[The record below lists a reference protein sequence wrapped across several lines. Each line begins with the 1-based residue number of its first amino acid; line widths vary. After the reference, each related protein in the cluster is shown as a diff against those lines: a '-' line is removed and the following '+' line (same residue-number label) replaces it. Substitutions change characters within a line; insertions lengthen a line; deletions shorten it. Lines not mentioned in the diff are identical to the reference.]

1 MDSPPP
7 SLSSSLPVS
16 LSLSLMCA
24 HRHLCL
30 FLYCLLLV
38 YTPLMVP
45 GCTFNDQNKSKRHFH
60 IYMSSIV
67 FVYLR
72 GAMKHAMR
80 STWSFVYN
88 LVFTFAKWR
97 NTIVDISDRMLW
109 CDSVVVHCQAVSGFV
124 C

>member
-67 FVYLR
+67 FVYLH
-72 GAMKHAMR
+72 GAMKHA
-80 STWSFVYN
+80 
-88 LVFTFAKWR
+88 
-97 NTIVDISDRMLW
+97 
-109 CDSVVVHCQAVSGFV
+109 CAVPGVLFIIWFLHLQNGAILL
-124 C
+124 